1 MDSCRVSKAYTD
13 GERRQS
19 MEAEERLKALAPLL
33 AEIARRAE
41 KMGIDDNGIDFTV
54 TIDKELWDQIKDSI

>member
-1 MDSCRVSKAYTD
+1 MKKNELKN
-13 GERRQS
+13 GELIGK
-19 MEAEERLKALAPLL
+19 AEERIKVLEPLL
-33 AEIARRAE
+33 SEIARRAE

>member
-1 MDSCRVSKAYTD
+1 
-13 GERRQS
+13 

-33 AEIARRAE
+33 AEIDRRAE
-41 KMGIDDNGIDFTV
+41 KMGIDDNGLDFTV

>member
-19 MEAEERLKALAPLL
+19 MEAEERLEALAPLL